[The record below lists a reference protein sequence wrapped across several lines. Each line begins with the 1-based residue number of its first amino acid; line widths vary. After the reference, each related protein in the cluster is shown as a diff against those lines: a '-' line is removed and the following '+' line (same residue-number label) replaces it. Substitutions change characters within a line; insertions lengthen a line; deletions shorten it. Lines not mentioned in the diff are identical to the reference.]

1 MKVVYSLISI
11 LCAVV
16 LNAQTEK
23 TGNLKGK
30 TIDFKTQH
38 PLPFVEIKTE
48 NAEFGCISDVNGI
61 FMLSNI
67 PAGRYIVS
75 AKSPGYS
82 N

>member
-1 MKVVYSLISI
+1 
-11 LCAVV
+11 
-16 LNAQTEK
+16 
-23 TGNLKGK
+23 
-30 TIDFKTQH
+30 
-38 PLPFVEIKTE
+38 LPFVEIKTE

-75 AKSPGYS
+75 AKSLGYS